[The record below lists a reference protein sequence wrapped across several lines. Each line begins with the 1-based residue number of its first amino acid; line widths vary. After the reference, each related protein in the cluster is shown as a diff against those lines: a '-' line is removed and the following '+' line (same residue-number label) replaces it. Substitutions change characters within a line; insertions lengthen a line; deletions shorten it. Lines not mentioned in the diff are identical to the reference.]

1 MNHNDPEPSVGDMGM
16 VPYLHFTGGDTL
28 IFKALAP
35 KSPGAI
41 TGSSIVLLCVA
52 LFERWVVAMRH
63 VLEAR
68 LREKAPE
75 ISPPLDAVKADLS
88 PSSGVEAKHLE
99 VVEVVN
105 VSEATSQEGQ
115 PTDFPIPAKPRTPHE
130 RRTFAPFILVHDA
143 SRGAMYALEMLLGYA
158 LMLSVMTFQVAYI
171 IAILAGLGIGEM
183 IFGRVKVVQR
193 HNRR

>member
-1 MNHNDPEPSVGDMGM
+1 M

-41 TGSSIVLLCVA
+41 TGSSIVLLCLA

-68 LREKAPE
+68 LREKALE
-75 ISPPLDAVKADLS
+75 ISPPLDAMKTDFS
-88 PSSGVEAKHLE
+88 PSSSVEAKQLE
-99 VVEVVN
+99 PVIEVVN
-105 VSEATSQEGQ
+105 VSEATAQEGQ
-115 PTDFPIPAKPRTPHE
+115 LTDCPIPAKPRTPHQ
-130 RRTFAPFILVHDA
+130 RRTFAPFILAHDA
-143 SRGAMYALEMLLGYA
+143 SRGAMYALQMLLEYA

-193 HNRR
+193 HDRR